1 MLINMMK
8 TKTIILLLLTSLISG
23 CDEQSV
29 TKKPKQRAQL
39 VELAAVVA
47 DTLSLQQRRTGTL
60 KARREVNI
68 HTQEEGQVAEL
79 PYYEGDHVKKGDVL
93 VRLDD
98 ELLNAEL
105 DKARATLRQAKQ
117 DLARLQTL
125 SKRKMVSSEQLLSA
139 ETGLQVARSDLAV
152 LETRLGYTR
161 ILAPFDGVITARL
174 TEPGN
179 VVERHQHVLTISDPA
194 SLVTE
199 LAVSELVMPHLAVGD
214 SAEVQIDA
222 LGSESFTGHIT
233 RIHPEIDRLSRR
245 GTVEVELDPVPD
257 KARPGQLCRVMLS
270 TRSARRTVIPFD
282 AVRRDDTG
290 EYVYRVSP
298 ENKAEKV
305 SITIGLHLADKVEVL
320 NGLKTG
326 DQVVVK
332 GFMGLA
338 PGKQVKPVKPD
349 KQKKAADGA

>member
-1 MLINMMK
+1 MLSKMMK
-8 TKTIILLLLTSLISG
+8 TQIITLLLLLGLLAG
-23 CDEQSV
+23 CGEQAADN
-29 TKKPKQRAQL
+29 KPKQRAQL
-39 VELAAVVA
+39 VELATVVA

-60 KARREVNI
+60 RARREVNI
-68 HTQEEGQVAEL
+68 HTQEEGQVAAL
-79 PYYEGDHVKKGDVL
+79 PYYEGDHVKQGDVL

-98 ELLNAEL
+98 VLLNAQL
-105 DKARATLRQAKQ
+105 DKARATLRQAQQ

-125 SKRKMVSSEQLLSA
+125 SKRKLVSSEQLLGA
-139 ETGLQVARSDLAV
+139 ETRLQVARSDLAV

-199 LAVSELVMPHLAVGD
+199 LTVSELVLPHLVVGD
-214 SAEVQIDA
+214 TAEVQIDA
-222 LGSESFTGHIT
+222 LGEARFTGRIT

-245 GTVEVELDPVPD
+245 GTVEVELDPVPGM
-257 KARPGQLCRVMLS
+257 ARPGQLCRVMLS

-290 EYVYRVSP
+290 EYVYRVTP
-298 ENKAEKV
+298 ENKADKV
-305 SITIGLHLADKVEVL
+305 NITIGLHLADKVEVL
-320 NGLKTG
+320 SGLKPG
-326 DQVVVK
+326 DRIVLK
-332 GFMGLA
+332 GFMGLT
-338 PGKQVKPVKPD
+338 PGKPVKPVKPGNK
-349 KQKKAADGA
+349 KQAADGA